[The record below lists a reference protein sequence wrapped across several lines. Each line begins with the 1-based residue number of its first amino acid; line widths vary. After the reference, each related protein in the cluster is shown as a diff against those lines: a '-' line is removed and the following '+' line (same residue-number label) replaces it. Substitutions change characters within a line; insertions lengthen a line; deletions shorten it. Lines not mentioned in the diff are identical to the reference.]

1 MNDRERGSAFDENMV
16 TLSNWV
22 MNSVTEEDRQRLFYR
37 MSKQMKSIHEHGG
50 YLDQMNPYTIRVS
63 RDGSSFS
70 FPIEG
75 NATKE
80 LREQNIFDFACLSVA
95 AYANCFPYI
104 NEYTNIQGYNRFMR
118 EHYEEFATFLPEK
131 DTFYFKGVIQ
141 GGDRVYYSD
150 FRDRLQEALLK
161 QAGDDLD
168 GAVRGSQELTGT
180 GRARSYSTPQG
191 RLLSEN
197 ETNDLGNAAFM
208 KTMALPALLFTVL
221 FLGSLLVF
229 GIYFSS

>member
-1 MNDRERGSAFDENMV
+1 MNDRERGSSFDGNMV

-22 MNSVTEEDRQRLFYR
+22 MNSVTEEERQRLFYR
-37 MSKQMKSIHEHGG
+37 MSKQMKFIHERGN
-50 YLDQMNPYTIRVS
+50 YLGQMNPYTIRVS
-63 RDGSSFS
+63 RDGTYFS
-70 FPIEG
+70 LPMEE
-75 NATKE
+75 NATQQ
-80 LREQNIFDFACLSVA
+80 LREQNIFDFACLAVA

-104 NEYTNIQGYNRFMR
+104 NEYTNIQGYNRFLR
-118 EHYEEFATFLPEK
+118 EHYEDFATFLPEK

-150 FRDRLQEALLK
+150 FRDRLQEALLR
-161 QAGDDLD
+161 QAGEELNGTVRENQGTS
-168 GAVRGSQELTGT
+168 GA

-197 ETNDLGNAAFM
+197 EKNDLGNAAFL

-221 FLGSLLVF
+221 FLGALMVF
-229 GIYFSS
+229 GIYFS

>member
-1 MNDRERGSAFDENMV
+1 MNDRERGSSFDGNMV

-37 MSKQMKSIHEHGG
+37 MSKQMKSIHEQGN
-50 YLDQMNPYTIRVS
+50 YLGQMNPYTIRVS
-63 RDGSSFS
+63 QNGSYFT
-70 FPIEG
+70 FPIEE
-75 NATKE
+75 NATQQ
-80 LREQNIFDFACLSVA
+80 LREQNIFDFACLTVA

-104 NEYTNIQGYNRFMR
+104 NEYTNIQGYNRFLR
-118 EHYEEFATFLPEK
+118 EHYEDFATFLPEK

-150 FRDRLQEALLK
+150 FRDRLQEALLR
-161 QAGDDLD
+161 QAGQDLE
-168 GAVRGSQELTGT
+168 GAVRENQIPAGA

-197 ETNDLGNAAFM
+197 EKNDLGNAAFM
-208 KTMALPALLFTVL
+208 KTMALPALIFTIL
-221 FLGSLLVF
+221 FLGALMVF
-229 GIYFSS
+229 GIYFS